1 DGEVIKLDQPL
12 KKGQVILV
20 PGKSAKLISTASHL
34 YERIQEFKIHTTSL
48 SDQQQAA
55 ELDGYGSQIEAGFDD
70 AFALAMGKASPEV
83 QEFLET
89 VTALDDMVAELAGS
103 FISGDNDFI
112 FDVRDVSALAV
123 QLQKFADTYENM
135 VDLMVTEM
143 LGDMPQETR
152 DETIADIKSQST
164 QFITEMKTE
173 LEKAVYFLEQGNLIE
188 AVSVMDGAM
197 RKEEQWQQQVL
208 MPGSN
213 SSMASEAIT
222 LVEQELTQ
230 YGDSLS
236 KEKREDIEQK
246 LEALKTAVANEESDV
261 QTLIDELYQA
271 METAWDSYDTDSD
284 TGGSGGQSQTDLEAT
299 GHQLIEMAE
308 YELKEY
314 SAYFDDAK
322 KQEIEKAIS
331 TLKEAVD
338 SGSDSEIQIAID
350 SLAKA
355 MESSGSGG

>member
-1 DGEVIKLDQPL
+1 
-12 KKGQVILV
+12 
-20 PGKSAKLISTASHL
+20 
-34 YERIQEFKIHTTSL
+34 
-48 SDQQQAA
+48 
-55 ELDGYGSQIEAGFDD
+55 
-70 AFALAMGKASPEV
+70 
-83 QEFLET
+83 
-89 VTALDDMVAELAGS
+89 
-103 FISGDNDFI
+103 
-112 FDVRDVSALAV
+112 
-123 QLQKFADTYENM
+123 
-135 VDLMVTEM
+135 
-143 LGDMPQETR
+143 
-152 DETIADIKSQST
+152 
-164 QFITEMKTE
+164 
-173 LEKAVYFLEQGNLIE
+173 
-188 AVSVMDGAM
+188 MDGAM

-246 LEALKTAVANEESDV
+246 LEALKTAVANEGSDV